1 MESPTSSPCVYT
13 PPDALGTST
22 GDSMSILPHTICAD
36 TPRPSETGNMS
47 TSVDSAGN
55 VTQQNDPIVDH
66 LLTLS
71 NLTASIISQSQN
83 LSPWQVAALKESA
96 SAMLSAV
103 GGESKNKPVDLAT
116 SPPSSDQ
123 DKSSWVNGP
132 KCPDPTIQDTGRKIL
147 LEPHGENILSC
158 SMSGGQLNEA
168 LLKRTKAAL
177 SAICLAPFT
186 FTEGNIINYEATNK
200 KDLITS
206 LNEAGNG
213 AHFKD
218 KGFIFSFN
226 ACDLNNRDGMLRIAG
241 TLSEFV
247 IARLKLYPD
256 IFFQVLG
263 QQQEYFSA
271 LHYRVENK
279 VSPRD
284 FLFLWEYDLVELVE
298 NLQEGLERLLH
309 LGHQIFHF
317 LVLASLV
324 GHKEYW
330 P

>member
-1 MESPTSSPCVYT
+1 
-13 PPDALGTST
+13 
-22 GDSMSILPHTICAD
+22 
-36 TPRPSETGNMS
+36 
-47 TSVDSAGN
+47 
-55 VTQQNDPIVDH
+55 
-66 LLTLS
+66 
-71 NLTASIISQSQN
+71 
-83 LSPWQVAALKESA
+83 
-96 SAMLSAV
+96 MLSAV

-158 SMSGGQLNEA
+158 STSGGQLNEA
-168 LLKRTKAAL
+168 LLKRTEAAL

-241 TLSEFV
+241 TLTNAPTSTLTPSLNF
-247 IARLKLYPD
+247 
-256 IFFQVLG
+256 
-263 QQQEYFSA
+263 
-271 LHYRVENK
+271 
-279 VSPRD
+279 VSPWIKLCNNSPIMTYQSRSR
-284 FLFLWEYDLVELVE
+284 
-298 NLQEGLERLLH
+298 N
-309 LGHQIFHF
+309 
-317 LVLASLV
+317 SLTR
-324 GHKEYW
+324 
-330 P
+330 